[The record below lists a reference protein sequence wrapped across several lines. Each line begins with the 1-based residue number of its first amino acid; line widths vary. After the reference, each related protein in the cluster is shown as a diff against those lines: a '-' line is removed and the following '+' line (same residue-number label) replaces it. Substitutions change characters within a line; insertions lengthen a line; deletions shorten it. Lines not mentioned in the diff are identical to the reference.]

1 MVNNMEINNAPNNP
15 PNMMNI
21 NNNVINLAR
30 AEQNRIDARIR
41 QLQKAAENAEQNRID
56 ARIRQIRQ
64 LQKAAENAKK
74 AENNAAKKA
83 AENAKKA
90 AKKAENNARQAAVD
104 RSKAE
109 AAAARA
115 EARAEREGSSGSNA
129 AKKAANNAAR
139 KAKEAANKANVNARN
154 AAANAKKLAANAI
167 VKNVENKL
175 KVIKNGPGSKENK
188 NKLGR
193 SIYLK
198 ATKKVHPNS
207 GGNQV
212 SFQKLG
218 NIYNKFKNFT
228 ETSIPWVPNNT

>member
-1 MVNNMEINNAPNNP
+1 MTNAPNLESV
-15 PNMMNI
+15 PNVEMTNAFV
-21 NNNVINLAR
+21 NNARNANNLAR
-30 AEQNRIDARIR
+30 NEAVRRSRAEAV
-41 QLQKAAENAEQNRID
+41 LAKEE
-56 ARIRQIRQ
+56 
-64 LQKAAENAKK
+64 LKAKK
-74 AENNAAKKA
+74 AKEAANKANAIARKA
-83 AENAKKA
+83 AVE
-90 AKKAENNARQAAVD
+90 

-109 AAAARA
+109 AAAAKA
-115 EARAEREGSSGSNA
+115 EARAKREGSSGSNA
-129 AKKAANNAAR
+129 ARKAANNAAK

-212 SFQKLG
+212 SFVKLG

-228 ETSIPWVPNNT
+228 GTKVTAGFNETWTA

>member
-1 MVNNMEINNAPNNP
+1 MVNVEMTNAPNLESV
-15 PNMMNI
+15 PNVEMTNAFV
-21 NNNVINLAR
+21 NNARNANNLAR
-30 AEQNRIDARIR
+30 NEAVRRSRAEAVLAKEELKAKRAKEAANKANANAR
-41 QLQKAAENAEQNRID
+41 KAAVE
-56 ARIRQIRQ
+56 
-64 LQKAAENAKK
+64 
-74 AENNAAKKA
+74 
-83 AENAKKA
+83 
-90 AKKAENNARQAAVD
+90 

-109 AAAARA
+109 AAAAKA
-115 EARAEREGSSGSNA
+115 EARAEREGSSSSNTANNA
-129 AKKAANNAAR
+129 ARKAANNAAR

-175 KVIKNGPGSKENK
+175 KVIQNGPGSKENK
-188 NKLGR
+188 NKMGR

-212 SFQKLG
+212 SFVKLG

-228 ETSIPWVPNNT
+228 GTRVTAGFNETWTA

>member
-1 MVNNMEINNAPNNP
+1 MVNVEMTNAPNLESV
-15 PNMMNI
+15 PNVEMTNAVV
-21 NNNVINLAR
+21 NNARNANNLAR
-30 AEQNRIDARIR
+30 NEAVRRSRAEAV
-41 QLQKAAENAEQNRID
+41 LAKEELKAKR
-56 ARIRQIRQ
+56 
-64 LQKAAENAKK
+64 AK
-74 AENNAAKKA
+74 E
-83 AENAKKA
+83 A

-109 AAAARA
+109 AAAAKA

-175 KVIKNGPGSKENK
+175 KVIQNGPGSKENK
-188 NKLGR
+188 NKMGR

-212 SFQKLG
+212 SFVKLG

-228 ETSIPWVPNNT
+228 GTKVTAGFNETWTA

>member
-1 MVNNMEINNAPNNP
+1 MVNVEMTNAPNLESV
-15 PNMMNI
+15 PNVEMTNAFV
-21 NNNVINLAR
+21 NNARNANNLAR
-30 AEQNRIDARIR
+30 NEAVRRSRAEAV
-41 QLQKAAENAEQNRID
+41 LAKEELKAKR
-56 ARIRQIRQ
+56 
-64 LQKAAENAKK
+64 AK
-74 AENNAAKKA
+74 E
-83 AENAKKA
+83 A

-109 AAAARA
+109 AAAAKA

-212 SFQKLG
+212 SFVKLG

-228 ETSIPWVPNNT
+228 GTRVTAGFNETWTA

>member
-1 MVNNMEINNAPNNP
+1 MTNAPNLESV
-15 PNMMNI
+15 PNVEMTNAVV
-21 NNNVINLAR
+21 NNARNANNLAR
-30 AEQNRIDARIR
+30 NEAVRRSRAEAV
-41 QLQKAAENAEQNRID
+41 LAKEE
-56 ARIRQIRQ
+56 
-64 LQKAAENAKK
+64 LKAKK
-74 AENNAAKKA
+74 AKEAANKANANARKA
-83 AENAKKA
+83 AVE
-90 AKKAENNARQAAVD
+90 

-109 AAAARA
+109 AAAAKA
-115 EARAEREGSSGSNA
+115 EARAKREDSSRNNA
-129 AKKAANNAAR
+129 AKKAANNAAK
-139 KAKEAANKANVNARN
+139 KAKEAAKKAAANAEKL
-154 AAANAKKLAANAI
+154 AANAKKAAVNAV

-175 KVIKNGPGSKENK
+175 KVIQNGPGSKENK
-188 NKLGR
+188 NKMGR

>member
-1 MVNNMEINNAPNNP
+1 MVNVEMTNAPNLESV
-15 PNMMNI
+15 PNVEMTNAFV
-21 NNNVINLAR
+21 NNARNANNLAR
-30 AEQNRIDARIR
+30 NEAVRRSRAEAV
-41 QLQKAAENAEQNRID
+41 LAKEELKAKR
-56 ARIRQIRQ
+56 
-64 LQKAAENAKK
+64 AK
-74 AENNAAKKA
+74 E
-83 AENAKKA
+83 A

-109 AAAARA
+109 AAAAKA
-115 EARAEREGSSGSNA
+115 EARAEREGSSSSNA

-212 SFQKLG
+212 SFVKLG

-228 ETSIPWVPNNT
+228 GTRVTAGFNETWTA

>member
-1 MVNNMEINNAPNNP
+1 MVNVEMTNAPNLESV
-15 PNMMNI
+15 PNVEMTNAFV
-21 NNNVINLAR
+21 NNARNANNLAR
-30 AEQNRIDARIR
+30 NEAVRRSRAEAV
-41 QLQKAAENAEQNRID
+41 LAKEE
-56 ARIRQIRQ
+56 
-64 LQKAAENAKK
+64 LKAKK
-74 AENNAAKKA
+74 AKEAANKANANARKA
-83 AENAKKA
+83 AVE
-90 AKKAENNARQAAVD
+90 

-109 AAAARA
+109 AAAAKA
-115 EARAEREGSSGSNA
+115 EARAKREDSSGSNA
-129 AKKAANNAAR
+129 ARKAANNAAR

-228 ETSIPWVPNNT
+228 GTRVTSGFNETWTA